1 MSTTTPVAPPPR
13 HDRTF
18 LVIVDESPEL
28 SVAIRYASRRAKAT
42 GGRVVLL
49 YVQEPVEFQH
59 WSGVSEI
66 MRDEK
71 RQEAEATLQ
80 RLSEIVNR
88 ISGQIPVV
96 QLREGTR
103 SEEVIKLLTE
113 DKTISILV
121 LAAGTGPE
129 GPGPLVTYVTG
140 KGAGKIKVP
149 ITIVPGDL
157 TDEQVDAV
165 T

>member
-1 MSTTTPVAPPPR
+1 MSATPVAPPPR

-18 LVIVDESPEL
+18 LVVVDESPEL
-28 SVAIRYASRRAKAT
+28 AVAIRYAGRRAKAT

-88 ISGQIPVV
+88 ISGQIQVV
-96 QLREGTR
+96 QLREGNP
-103 SEEVIKLLTE
+103 SEEVVKLLNEATNL
-113 DKTISILV
+113 SIPSLPPPTPPQ
-121 LAAGTGPE
+121 AP
-129 GPGPLVTYVTG
+129 PPPLTHPPPKPPAT
-140 KGAGKIKVP
+140 
-149 ITIVPGDL
+149 T
-157 TDEQVDAV
+157 
-165 T
+165 